1 MCRFNTCSS
10 CEEQRCQ
17 AQYKI
22 TTTVFQ
28 YMLLLRGATPSRL
41 DCKYARL
48 FQYMLLLRGAT
59 EEKRP
64 YYSTIKVSIH
74 APLARSNTTAPSRNT
89 RTKRFQYML
98 LLRGATKERSSLKTR
113 TVFQYMLLLR
123 GATRGISAGKSGKSF
138 NTCSSCE
145 EQLAFK
151 KSLKTFKT
159 VSIHAPLARSN

>member
-1 MCRFNTCSS
+1 MR
-10 CEEQRCQ
+10 
-17 AQYKI
+17 
-22 TTTVFQ
+22 FQ
-28 YMLLLRGATPSRL
+28 YMLLLRGATRRVFLISGIYDVSIHAPL
-41 DCKYARL
+41 ARSNTAMTFQPPTRS

-98 LLRGATKERSSLKTR
+98 LLRGAKKERSSLKTR